1 MAIHLANGSRKF
13 DDEIGAKRTNS
24 DYAELR
30 LGIDLGYA
38 KSISICGLG
47 MLVDSVLLQ
56 VESRLNVSINKTFKH

>member
-1 MAIHLANGSRKF
+1 MTKSGRKQ
-13 DDEIGAKRTNS
+13 TNS

-47 MLVDSVLLQ
+47 IVVLLC
-56 VESRLNVSINKTFKH
+56 VVVGWRRLKVSLN